1 MLFLGFTS
9 AYILRRSS
17 PDWQPLQMPGLL
29 FVSTGLLLGSSAL
42 LEVARRRLRRWDP
55 AGALRLM
62 IFAGFCGVG
71 FIAAQLGAWRQL
83 ADAGVF
89 LATNPHS
96 SFFYVLTGVHV
107 VHVLGGLGWFSV
119 VLVRLRRMALL
130 PGSDGLGLFAT
141 YWHFL
146 GGLWLY
152 LLGLLFLY

>member
-17 PDWQPLQMPGLL
+17 TDWAPLRVPSLL
-29 FVSTGLLLGSSAL
+29 AVSTGILLASSGAVEL
-42 LEVARRRLRRWDP
+42 ARRRLRDWDP
-55 AGALRLM
+55 AGALRFLGA
-62 IFAGFCGVG
+62 AGLCGAG

-107 VHVLGGLGWFSV
+107 VHVMGGLGWFILLV
-119 VLVRLRRMALL
+119 VRLRRMALL